1 MCLLGCTGNPPLPLS
16 SVASTM
22 SKTMSGRDE
31 FSVQRERIALKGDFS
46 FLAVHR
52 FFIFFS
58 LLLYFL
64 SSVVAGSLRKPS
76 VPSDDVNHSFGI

>member
-1 MCLLGCTGNPPLPLS
+1 MNF
-16 SVASTM
+16 
-22 SKTMSGRDE
+22 E
-31 FSVQRERIALKGDFS
+31 YRERIALKGDFS

-52 FFIFFS
+52 FLFFFS

-76 VPSDDVNHSFGI
+76 VPSIDFNYSFGI